1 MKATTLDGLAQQE
14 RMRRELLNKS
24 DLVPPLPDFVVRL
37 LGVLNKPE
45 TEPSQL
51 ESYLQNDQVLV
62 AKLLGMVNSPF
73 YGLNRTV
80 TTIKDAVM
88 VLGFR
93 GVRSLVLASSTAR
106 FLQCDYSC
114 YGHSSKGLWQHAV
127 CVAAGAR
134 QLAPHAGLDAEAREQ
149 LFVAGLLHDI
159 GKLLLAPYL
168 TEKHR
173 NGEPHAEPSP
183 ALERELVGIDH
194 SEAGALVCAK
204 WNLSREVQE
213 LLTSHHDDTLQL
225 DPDLRVWAAC
235 VRLADS
241 VAHELGHGYEA
252 DRAPGAAPDEEDI
265 AALNLT
271 TPGEW
276 SDIRTEMVAAMET
289 AMTAMTALAR

>member
-134 QLAPHAGLDAEAREQ
+134 QLAPHAGLNAEAREQ

-168 TEKHR
+168 TEKR
-173 NGEPHAEPSP
+173 RSADNQEEPSTEF
-183 ALERELVGIDH
+183 ERELVGIDH

-213 LLTSHHDDTLQL
+213 LLTSHHDHDRQI
-225 DPDLRVWAAC
+225 DPELRVWAAC

-252 DRAPGAAPDEEDI
+252 NRAPRTAASDKDLET
-265 AALNLT
+265 LNLT
-271 TPGEW
+271 TP
-276 SDIRTEMVAAMET
+276 SDWGSIRNEMVTAMET
-289 AMTAMTALAR
+289 AMAAMTALAS